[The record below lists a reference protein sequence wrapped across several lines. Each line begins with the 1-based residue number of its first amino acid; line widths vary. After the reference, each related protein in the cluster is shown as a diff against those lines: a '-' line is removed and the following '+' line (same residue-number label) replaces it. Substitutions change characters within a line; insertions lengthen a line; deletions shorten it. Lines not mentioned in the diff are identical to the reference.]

1 MTGCEESSLQEAVIA
16 PWSSLSSSFPT
27 DKISTTPLHLP
38 RMPSS
43 AFPGTYEILVE
54 RDTSVRTP
62 SPRSIGVD
70 AVDAMWRVP
79 GVDAV
84 ELLKGSE
91 DGAAPSRARLSYL
104 YMGVQRFETIDANL
118 EKFGLRRVRAAQS

>member
-1 MTGCEESSLQEAVIA
+1 
-16 PWSSLSSSFPT
+16 
-27 DKISTTPLHLP
+27 
-38 RMPSS
+38 MPSS

-54 RDTSVRTP
+54 RDTTARHP
-62 SPRSIGVD
+62 SLRALGVD

-84 ELLKGSE
+84 ELLKECE

-118 EKFGLRRVRAAQS
+118 EKFGLRRVRAARS